1 MSAIIDVYAREI
13 IDSRGN
19 PTVEVEVATESGAF
33 GRAMVPSGASTGER
47 EALELRDGDA
57 KRFSGKGVLKAVNN
71 VNEIIAP
78 ALIGYDVTD
87 QALIDKK
94 MIELDGTKDKS
105 RLGANA
111 MLGVSLACARAAA
124 DFYGMPLY
132 KYLGGVN
139 GKTLPVPM
147 LNVLNGGKHT
157 ESGMPNY
164 QWIQELSLVPELET
178 EQMLVYNGSIY
189 AYTGGEHPSTTTLLF
204 LFDLNTGKQLT
215 EQELFTW
222 AGDAPNSESYNAFVE
237 LMKGMI
243 RKMCDATDDFTAD
256 DIDWDNVAP
265 NGNFKVTKDALVY
278 HFDVYEITNTNAG
291 PIDIVLPNHE
301 VKQFMKEGTV
311 LYNYWFKK

>member
-1 MSAIIDVYAREI
+1 MKKITLFCLLAAVMLFAASCRHSEKTIVFQNYEYEDNPFAETDDTVGVQFSIKIQLPLLEKATEAQRPLMQAMTDSLLTRLLEPYYNGKAPDQAIKDYC
-13 IDSRGN
+13 DSIRGEFN
-19 PTVEVEVATESGAF
+19 DWALLDDPTESG
-33 GRAMVPSGASTGER
+33 T
-47 EALELRDGDA
+47 
-57 KRFSGKGVLKAVNN
+57 
-71 VNEIIAP
+71 
-78 ALIGYDVTD
+78 
-87 QALIDKK
+87 
-94 MIELDGTKDKS
+94 
-105 RLGANA
+105 
-111 MLGVSLACARAAA
+111 
-124 DFYGMPLY
+124 
-132 KYLGGVN
+132 
-139 GKTLPVPM
+139 
-147 LNVLNGGKHT
+147 
-157 ESGMPNY
+157 PNY